1 MFPKIG
7 VPQNGWFI
15 MENPIKM
22 DDLGVPPF
30 SETPY
35 MSEIYRC
42 KTISILQNHGG
53 LLHFLCIPGG
63 IAHFLRRKKKHGQRM
78 SFWGSDVSD
87 VSDRDLSSSCL
98 AKMLTLWHAERPFK
112 CYQPWHT
119 VDGRNAAAVDIMVD
133 TPPKINIEPENDGL
147 EDDLP
152 FPGVYSQVPC

>member
-1 MFPKIG
+1 MHYQPVSIGIWMFPKIG

-63 IAHFLRRKKKHGQRM
+63 IAHFLRRKKTRPTNVVLR
-78 SFWGSDVSD
+78 FWRLWRLWPWLILILPSKDADPLTCRKALQMLPAMAYGWWKKCC
-87 VSDRDLSSSCL
+87 SS
-98 AKMLTLWHAERPFK
+98 W
-112 CYQPWHT
+112 YY
-119 VDGRNAAAVDIMVD
+119 GRY
-133 TPPKINIEPENDGL
+133 TP
-147 EDDLP
+147 ED
-152 FPGVYSQVPC
+152 